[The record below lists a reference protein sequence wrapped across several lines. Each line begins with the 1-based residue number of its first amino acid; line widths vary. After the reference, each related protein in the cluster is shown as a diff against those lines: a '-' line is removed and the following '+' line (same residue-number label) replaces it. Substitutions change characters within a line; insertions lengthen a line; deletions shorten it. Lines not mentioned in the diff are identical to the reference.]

1 MRREIEIVRL
11 QQIQEQLRQI
21 RHLNR
26 QQMQL
31 LRNFHH
37 DVMAHLRRWRVL
49 FGLLGAL
56 LAFVIYIGLRL
67 VLTQLTPDQSMVHI
81 ILGYAMVIIF
91 GFFMGVALASSAL
104 HDWLY
109 QRVSDHL
116 LCDDPVILPQL
127 WQNLAMVEQL
137 ATALRQDDFLPADVR
152 ESESAIALVISYF
165 ERNLAYSLPEAL
177 YTLAGNLRVVLHPD
191 LRNEVAQHRRFVR
204 RLQLDLSD
212 EQQTINE
219 LYTYLT
225 TAHHLNRI

>member
-56 LAFVIYIGLRL
+56 LAFVIYIGLQL

-81 ILGYAMVIIF
+81 ILTTDTRPINGTYYSRVCHGHYFWFLHGRCF
-91 GFFMGVALASSAL
+91 G
-104 HDWLY
+104 
-109 QRVSDHL
+109 Q
-116 LCDDPVILPQL
+116 
-127 WQNLAMVEQL
+127 
-137 ATALRQDDFLPADVR
+137 
-152 ESESAIALVISYF
+152 
-165 ERNLAYSLPEAL
+165 
-177 YTLAGNLRVVLHPD
+177 
-191 LRNEVAQHRRFVR
+191 
-204 RLQLDLSD
+204 
-212 EQQTINE
+212 
-219 LYTYLT
+219 
-225 TAHHLNRI
+225 